1 MRVIVVG
8 AGEVGSSIAASL
20 ADEHEV
26 VVVDVDGDRVEALTY
41 DLDVLA
47 IEGDGAAIETLRE
60 AGLEASDLLIAVTD
74 DDETNIVSCGTAKTL
89 DDVTTIARV
98 RNTKFLDTW
107 NNAEGALGVDVMVGT
122 NLLTARKIAS
132 MIGLPAARDVDTF
145 ADGTIQMA
153 EFELAAESPVAG
165 QTVAEADRFDDL
177 TFAAVLCPDED
188 GGCEEIVVPRGD
200 TELSA
205 GDEVVVIGTDEAV
218 TAFSHAVAPDDD
230 YHDVLVVGG
239 SSIGFQTATL
249 LEERG
254 IRSRLIEHDPERA
267 KFLAESL
274 PGTTVLEADAT
285 DRDFLQREN
294 VDAVDVVVTTLETD
308 EGNLLA
314 GLLAKRLGADR
325 AIAVVE
331 NRSYV
336 DLFETVGIDVAVQPR
351 EVAAEEITR
360 FTREQ
365 HAENVAI
372 IGSDQ
377 AEVIEIEIDDDSV
390 FDGRPI
396 REVAADLPDGVVV
409 GAITRNGDFVRPRG
423 DTVVEPGDH
432 VVVFVETAGLDETL
446 AKL

>member
-1 MRVIVVG
+1 MRVIVIG
-8 AGEVGSSIAASL
+8 AGEVGSSVAASL
-20 ADEHEV
+20 ADMHEV

-60 AGLEASDLLIAVTD
+60 AGLEQSDLLIAVTD

-89 DDVTTIARV
+89 ADVTTIARV

-145 ADGTIQMA
+145 AEGTIQMA
-153 EFELAAESPVAG
+153 EFELAADSPVAG
-165 QTVAEADRFDDL
+165 QTVAEADRFEDL
-177 TFAAVLCPDED
+177 TFAAILCPDE
-188 GGCEEIVVPRGD
+188 GGEPDEIVIPRGD
-200 TELSA
+200 TTLSA

-230 YHDVLVVGG
+230 YHDVLIVGG
-239 SSIGFQTATL
+239 SSVGYQTARL
-249 LEERG
+249 LQERG
-254 IRSRLIEHDPERA
+254 IRPKLIERDPERA
-267 KFLAESL
+267 QFLAEALS
-274 PGTTVLEADAT
+274 GTTVLEADAT
-285 DRDFLQREN
+285 DRDFLEREN
-294 VDAVDVVVTTLETD
+294 IDAVDVVVTTLESD
-308 EGNLLA
+308 ERNLLA

-331 NRSYV
+331 DRSYV

-372 IGSDQ
+372 IGSDR
-377 AEVIEIEIDDDSV
+377 AEVIEVEIEDESI

-409 GAITRNGDFVRPRG
+409 GAITRDGEFVRPRG
-423 DTVVEPGDH
+423 DTIVEPGDH
-432 VVVFVETAGLDETL
+432 VVVFVEAAVLDETL

>member
-60 AGLEASDLLIAVTD
+60 AGLDASDLLIAVTD

-153 EFELAAESPVAG
+153 EFELATDSPVAG
-165 QTVAEADRFDDL
+165 QTVAAADRFEDL
-177 TFAAVLCPDED
+177 TFAAILRPDED
-188 GGCEEIVVPRGD
+188 GTGEEIVIPRGD
-200 TELSA
+200 TELTA

-239 SSIGFQTATL
+239 SSVGHQTVRL

-254 IRSRLIEHDPERA
+254 IRPKLIERNPERA
-267 KFLAESL
+267 QFLADTL

-285 DRDFLQREN
+285 DRDFLEREN
-294 VDAVDVVVTTLETD
+294 IDAVDVVVTTLESD

-331 NRSYV
+331 DRSYV

-377 AEVIEIEIDDDSV
+377 AEVIEIEIDTESV

-409 GAITRNGDFVRPRG
+409 GAITRDGEFVRPRG
-423 DTVVEPGDH
+423 DTVVETGDH
-432 VVVFVETAGLDETL
+432 VVVFVDAAVLDETL

>member
-1 MRVIVVG
+1 MRVIVIG
-8 AGEVGSSIAASL
+8 AGEVGSSVAGSL

-26 VVVDVDGDRVEALTY
+26 VVVDVDGDRIDALTY
-41 DLDVLA
+41 ELDVLA

-89 DDVTTIARV
+89 ADVTTIARV
-98 RNTKFLDTW
+98 RSTKYLNTW
-107 NNAEGALGVDVMVGT
+107 NNAEGALGVDAMVGT

-145 ADGTIQMA
+145 AEGTIQMA
-153 EFELAAESPVAG
+153 DFELAADSPVAG
-165 QTVAEADRFDDL
+165 QTVAQADHFDDL
-177 TFAAVLCPDED
+177 TFAAILCPDED
-188 GGCEEIVVPRGD
+188 GTCEEIVIPRGE
-200 TELSA
+200 TTLTA

-239 SSIGFQTATL
+239 SSVGYQTAKL

-254 IRSRLIEHDPERA
+254 IRPKLIDHDPERA
-267 KFLAESL
+267 RYLSEALS
-274 PGTTVLEADAT
+274 GTTVLEADAT
-285 DRDFLQREN
+285 DRDFLKREN
-294 VDAVDVVVTTLETD
+294 IDAVDVVVTTLESD

-331 NRSYV
+331 DRSYV

-377 AEVIEIEIDDDSV
+377 AEVIEIEIDSESV

-396 REVAADLPDGVVV
+396 REVAVDLPDGVVV
-409 GAITRNGDFVRPRG
+409 GAITRDGKYIRPRG
-423 DTVVEPGDH
+423 ETIVETGDH
-432 VVVFVETAGLDETL
+432 VVVFAEAAGLDETL

>member
-60 AGLEASDLLIAVTD
+60 AGLGAADLLVAVTD

-89 DDVTTIARV
+89 DNVTTIARV
-98 RNTKFLDTW
+98 RNTKYLDTW

-122 NLLTARKIAS
+122 NLLTARKIAG
-132 MIGLPAARDVDTF
+132 MIGLPAARDVDSF

-153 EFELAAESPVAG
+153 EFELAADSPVAG
-165 QTVAEADRFDDL
+165 QTVAAADRFDDL
-177 TFAAVLCPDED
+177 TFAAILRPVEDDEQ
-188 GGCEEIVVPRGD
+188 ETLVIPRGD
-200 TELSA
+200 TKLTA

-230 YHDVLVVGG
+230 YHDVLLVGG
-239 SSIGFQTATL
+239 SSVGYQTARL

-254 IRSRLIEHDPERA
+254 IRPKLVERDPERA
-267 KFLAESL
+267 QFLAESL
-274 PGTTVLEADAT
+274 PGTTVLNADAT
-285 DRDFLQREN
+285 DQDFLEREN
-294 VDAVDVVVTTLETD
+294 IDAVDVVVTTVDTD

-336 DLFETVGIDVAVQPR
+336 RLFETVGIDAAVQPR
-351 EVAAEEITR
+351 EVTAEEITR
-360 FTREQ
+360 FTREE

-372 IGSDQ
+372 IESDR
-377 AEVIEIEIDDDSV
+377 AEVVEIEIDDDSV
-390 FDGRPI
+390 FADRSI
-396 REVAADLPDGVVV
+396 REAAADLPDGVVV
-409 GAITRNGDFVRPRG
+409 GAITREGEFIRPRG
-423 DTVVEPGDH
+423 DTVVHAGDH
-432 VVVFVETAGLDETL
+432 VVVFAETAVLEDAL
-446 AKL
+446 AEL

>member
-1 MRVIVVG
+1 MRVIVIG
-8 AGEVGSSIAASL
+8 AGEVGSSVAGSL

-26 VVVDVDGDRVEALTY
+26 VVVDVDGDRIDALTY
-41 DLDVLA
+41 ELDVLA

-89 DDVTTIARV
+89 ADVTTIARV
-98 RNTKFLDTW
+98 RSTKYLNTW
-107 NNAEGALGVDVMVGT
+107 NNAEGALGVDAMVGT

-145 ADGTIQMA
+145 AEGTIQMA
-153 EFELAAESPVAG
+153 DFELAADSPVAG
-165 QTVAEADRFDDL
+165 QTVAQADRFDDL
-177 TFAAVLCPDED
+177 TFAAILCPDED
-188 GGCEEIVVPRGD
+188 GTCEEIVIPRGE
-200 TELSA
+200 TTLTA

-239 SSIGFQTATL
+239 SSVGYQTAKL

-254 IRSRLIEHDPERA
+254 IRPKLIDHDPERA
-267 KFLAESL
+267 RYLSEALS
-274 PGTTVLEADAT
+274 GTTVLEADAT
-285 DRDFLQREN
+285 DRDFLKREN
-294 VDAVDVVVTTLETD
+294 IDAVDVVVTTLESD

-331 NRSYV
+331 DRSYV

-377 AEVIEIEIDDDSV
+377 AEVIEIEIDSESV

-409 GAITRNGDFVRPRG
+409 GAITRDGKYIRPRG
-423 DTVVEPGDH
+423 ETIVETGDH
-432 VVVFVETAGLDETL
+432 VVVFAEAAGLDETL